1 MMRKFILVMSVLAIS
16 IFSINAKKVLDHSS
30 FDDWKSVRTA
40 PLSNDGVW
48 ATYMVNPQE
57 GDGVLTFRNV
67 KTGKEVVIERGYNP
81 QFTADAQ
88 WAVALIKPFYA
99 ATRQA
104 KIDKKK
110 DFDMPQDSLA
120 IVNLKT
126 MEVRKIAFVKS
137 FAIGKE
143 GGDWLAYLSCDT
155 AYITPKA
162 LKDKESGMP
171 LVVMNLNSGTQK
183 VVKWAK
189 DYVMSKNGLGLAA
202 TIKVHKSDSLA
213 VDGMAMM
220 LLPDTTIHMV
230 DSEKCFYGKP
240 VFSEDGLMMAFTA
253 SNDSAKTGT
262 KKVQLFLSK
271 IDGKNI
277 DIVILSKTFFKDA
290 KIKN

>member
-1 MMRKFILVMSVLAIS
+1 MRKFILVMSVLAIS

-126 MEVRKIAFVKS
+126 MEVKKWHDDFEYETKIF
-137 FAIGKE
+137 
-143 GGDWLAYLSCDT
+143 
-155 AYITPKA
+155 
-162 LKDKESGMP
+162 
-171 LVVMNLNSGTQK
+171 
-183 VVKWAK
+183 
-189 DYVMSKNGLGLAA
+189 GLRRVNIL
-202 TIKVHKSDSLA
+202 
-213 VDGMAMM
+213 
-220 LLPDTTIHMV
+220 
-230 DSEKCFYGKP
+230 
-240 VFSEDGLMMAFTA
+240 MAFIFLVFIFQ
-253 SNDSAKTGT
+253 
-262 KKVQLFLSK
+262 VQQ
-271 IDGKNI
+271 
-277 DIVILSKTFFKDA
+277 
-290 KIKN
+290 